1 MKNNNS
7 SLPSLQ
13 DINETMET
21 SYGFIF
27 PETFKTMNI
36 FLALP
41 IGTASVE
48 RFSHLKM
55 IKNKATVM

>member
-1 MKNNNS
+1 MEEKKKTS
-7 SLPSLQ
+7 PPSLSLQ
-13 DINETMET
+13 DVDETMET

-27 PETFKTMNI
+27 PETFKIRNI

-48 RFSHLKM
+48 RPSSHLKM
-55 IKNKATVM
+55 IKT